1 MIAPTI
7 NEETAMI
14 VRLSVVTSLLALFAV
29 SFSTLV
35 ERDRHGHGMVSTVSQ
50 GCYDQGAVCVR

>member
-1 MIAPTI
+1 
-7 NEETAMI
+7 MI

-35 ERDRHGHGMVSTVSQ
+35 ERDRAAHSPVATVSQ